1 MKKKWILL
9 TIILLFL
16 VAATVIL
23 ITYRAPRSSSLQKVT
38 DTKEV
43 EKGTITT
50 ATYVNDRGQPTV
62 ASDKG
67 YATLRTTKDGEGH
80 TVLEEYLD
88 ANGDPI
94 RLSSGYAAI
103 SYEYTDGLATTIIYL
118 DETLSPVVISSGY
131 SSIHRTYTDKKLADT
146 DTYFIHTSDGKEAQV
161 TRKEGY
167 AAYSRIY
174 NEKKQAIILEY
185 RDLQGSLV
193 DITSGYARRIR
204 SFNEAG
210 KVCEELYY
218 DASGQPA
225 ILSLGQ
231 SGYRREYDDEGRT
244 TETTYIGPNGAPINT
259 TRGYSTIKT
268 SYPSD
273 GSTITQYYDVD
284 GHPVTGGNSQY
295 GVLDTGEQRIY
306 LNEDGEIVHR
316 LDNVLMRH
324 PVWVLVIGTVLT
336 VLSLFLRGR
345 VRWVFL
351 FAYLLFIA
359 YMTMYY
365 REPQGSRNRLELFY
379 SYRRMLTDD
388 GLRQQVINNI
398 LLFIPLG
405 TILSNLISSKLPTGK
420 ATIISV
426 LICMGCSVVIEAV
439 QWKFGI
445 GLAEVDDLISN
456 TLGGTIGA
464 IINFL
469 AGAGKCRSAK
479 HKIIPSIE

>member
-1 MKKKWILL
+1 VRKRIL
-9 TIILLFL
+9 IIVIVAVV
-16 VAATVIL
+16 VAATVVS
-23 ITYRAPRSSSLQKVT
+23 ITYRAPTSKNLKTSSS
-38 DTKEV
+38 
-43 EKGTITT
+43 TT
-50 ATYVNDRGQPTV
+50 AGENGKSVTTTAYVNDKGSVVV

-67 YATLRTTKDGEGH
+67 YAMQRVTKDGEGH
-80 TVLEEYLD
+80 TLMEEYLD
-88 ANGDPI
+88 ESGALI
-94 RLSSGYAAI
+94 ALSSGYAAV
-103 SYEYTDGLATTIIYL
+103 SYTLTDGLATEIHYL
-118 DETLSPVVISSGY
+118 DEQMQPVVISTGY

-174 NEKKQAIILEY
+174 NEKKQAIMLEY

-244 TETTYIGPNGAPINT
+244 IETTYIGPNGAPINT

-351 FAYLLFIA
+351 FAYLLFIV

-426 LICMGCSVVIEAV
+426 LICMGCSVVIEAI